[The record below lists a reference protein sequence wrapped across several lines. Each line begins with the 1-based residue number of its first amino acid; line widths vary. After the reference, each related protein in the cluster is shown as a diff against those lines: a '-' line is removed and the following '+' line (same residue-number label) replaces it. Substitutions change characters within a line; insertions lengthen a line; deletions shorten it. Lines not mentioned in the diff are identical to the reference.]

1 MKTSLGLGLVL
12 FAAAVVGTSACSSD
26 SEDASGYGDGDG
38 SYDEDGSDGSYEG
51 DSSAAAGGDPSDGS
65 GSGSGSGI
73 EAGTLTA
80 GAWDDNR
87 NFDFFLEYLTESGQL
102 PGAPELSSDER
113 ASANAL
119 WIVQPPAKTSLDI
132 ALVIDAT
139 GSMGDE
145 IEYLKVEFDA
155 LVASIGT
162 MFPQVPQ
169 RWATVAYRDVGDA
182 YVTRPVDFTSD
193 TAKVGEDLAGIFAD
207 GGGDTP
213 EAVAAALADTVQ
225 LGWQSSAKLVFWIA
239 DAPHHVGEE
248 QSVAASLRKAREL
261 GIHVYPI
268 ASSGVDS
275 LAELTMRS
283 AAQLTGGRYLFLTDD
298 SGVGNEHAEP
308 HIPCY
313 FVTRLDKAVLR
324 MVNIELS
331 GKYIEPAPGDVIR
344 TGGDPQDGRCLLP
357 DGDEVVIF

>member
-1 MKTSLGLGLVL
+1 MKSSLGLVL

-26 SEDASGYGDGDG
+26 SEDASGYGEG
-38 SYDEDGSDGSYEG
+38 DGSYEG
-51 DSSAAAGGDPSDGS
+51 DSSGASSGDPGDGSSS

-87 NFDFFLEYLTESGQL
+87 NFDFFLEYLTESGQQ

-119 WIVQPPAKTSLDI
+119 WMVQPPPKTSLDI

-155 LVASIGT
+155 IVASIGT

-169 RWATVAYRDVGDA
+169 RWATVAYRDAGDA

-225 LGWQSSAKLVFWIA
+225 LGWQSSAKLVFWVA

-268 ASSGVDS
+268 ASSGVDG

-298 SGVGNEHAEP
+298 SGVGNAHAEP

-331 GKYIEPAPGDVIR
+331 GKYIEPTPQDVIR
-344 TGGDPQDGRCLLP
+344 TGGDPEAGRCLLP